1 MLGLWKLVHFHKHLD
16 NKDLII
22 VISHCYLLS
31 LRSYWTSVACQLRN
45 LFGGKL
51 TAVLEVGTRG
61 GWDQKGLS
69 VLVNQAGGLANS
81 AAWTEPR
88 DRGTTHHV
96 PLRSSFWCLQ
106 VDGCSGGDLSFPLGE
121 HGSAHA
127 VPTVMGHVV
136 LLVSQGHRAH
146 PVAVFFK
153 TKLLGPSDMIVLVV
167 DDKCRLPALWRGLQ
181 FSLLCFFPHTGYE
194 LTSWCPSFL
203 SCLFFWRGLL

>member
-106 VDGCSGGDLSFPLGE
+106 VDGCSGGDLFSSWWAWLGSCCTYCD
-121 HGSAHA
+121 GSCCAPC
-127 VPTVMGHVV
+127 VPRPPCSSCG
-136 LLVSQGHRAH
+136 
-146 PVAVFFK
+146 
-153 TKLLGPSDMIVLVV
+153 
-167 DDKCRLPALWRGLQ
+167 
-181 FSLLCFFPHTGYE
+181 
-194 LTSWCPSFL
+194 SFL
-203 SCLFFWRGLL
+203 QNKALRAQWYDCVGCWW